1 MDDKDKKIIEWER
14 TLDEE
19 LGVKR
24 SEVMRNKDLLEQNE
38 LLKHNI
44 EKLLKLQEEQAKE
57 IAKLKYLI
65 KKRALED

>member
-1 MDDKDKKIIEWER
+1 MDDKDKKIIELER

-24 SEVMRNKDLLEQNE
+24 SEVMRNKDLLEQNK

>member
-1 MDDKDKKIIEWER
+1 MDDKDKKIIELER

-24 SEVMRNKDLLEQNE
+24 SEVMRNKELLEQNE

>member
-1 MDDKDKKIIEWER
+1 MDDKDKKIIELER

-19 LGVKR
+19 LGVKK
-24 SEVMRNKDLLEQNE
+24 SEVMRNRELLEQNE

>member
-1 MDDKDKKIIEWER
+1 MDDKDKKIIELER

>member
-1 MDDKDKKIIEWER
+1 MDDKDKKIIELER

-44 EKLLKLQEEQAKE
+44 EKLLKLQEEQA
-57 IAKLKYLI
+57 
-65 KKRALED
+65 